1 MIKSFVVAAI
11 VSGFASAIAVGAAPV
26 ALAQS
31 KYSNCTQAH
40 KDGRYD
46 IPKGDPDYWA
56 GGDRD
61 DDGIACES

>member
-1 MIKSFVVAAI
+1 MIKTVAVAAI
-11 VSGFASAIAVGAAPV
+11 ISGVASAVAIGAAPA

-46 IPKGDPDYWA
+46 IPKGDPDYWP

-61 DDGIACES
+61 NDGVACES